1 MLGPRSVTQR
11 DFLQFLNLKLRRWR
25 RRGAAP
31 PGCPR
36 RGRMRVQAPREC
48 ADTVSRRGRSTQVG
62 RLKRNKPPH
71 RWKAASGRD
80 TFHASATSGRLI
92 CDTYLAAREHLRG
105 ATTYALAALAQTQLG
120 VRGRRSL
127 EPREVA
133 QLLGSGSQNVC
144 GLLRHA
150 AEDCR
155 LVERLALR
163 LQVLPLSKQL
173 TAISGNLL
181 AHTLKGK
188 RAERIEYLLLH
199 EFHRMKYLAP
209 EKQRYDADDDDV
221 RDAAS
226 LTRLRLTM
234 PGVVSCLISSR
245 FGPRRCVPDRP
256 RARRWREVARIAA
269 AASTRR
275 ISTVTPS
282 TRPPESHGINA
293 GRPQ

>member
-1 MLGPRSVTQR
+1 M
-11 DFLQFLNLKLRRWR
+11 
-25 RRGAAP
+25 
-31 PGCPR
+31 
-36 RGRMRVQAPREC
+36 
-48 ADTVSRRGRSTQVG
+48 
-62 RLKRNKPPH
+62 
-71 RWKAASGRD
+71 
-80 TFHASATSGRLI
+80 
-92 CDTYLAAREHLRG
+92 
-105 ATTYALAALAQTQLG
+105 
-120 VRGRRSL
+120 RGRRSL

-209 EKQRYDADDDDV
+209 EKQRYDADDDDDV
-221 RDAAS
+221 RLSVIFLQFPKLNFASMASTPCRPRDA
-226 LTRLRLTM
+226 
-234 PGVVSCLISSR
+234 V
-245 FGPRRCVPDRP
+245 D
-256 RARRWREVARIAA
+256 AA
-269 AASTRR
+269 VRASTRR
-275 ISTVTPS
+275 VREPRQFRDAVVRRRSEDS
-282 TRPPESHGINA
+282 REINRRTA
-293 GRPQ
+293 GRPLLVEILFMPLRPLGD